1 MKNLVVFAPNKNIS
15 EMLISMIKSFSSA
28 FEEVEIVD
36 DFNNINN
43 LNNKKLLFAA
53 ELDNIGVDVPMLGLM
68 SYLHDKGWNSLQNC
82 IACVLIHSS
91 SELGTKRF
99 AQDIIFAANSL
110 GCTFI
115 GQPVIEAT
123 NDLKN
128 FFTWQKTLEMSLETI
143 CFHLC
148 SSLGKRLNN
157 YIKQNFKNPKLVVL
171 YSSPHKI
178 SNTLNLW
185 HMVSSNLLDYSI
197 NEIQIENG
205 KVLDCKGC
213 YYNLCLH
220 YGKQNSCF
228 YGGFMVEN
236 VLPAIEEA
244 DAVVWLCPNYNDAI
258 SANLT
263 AVINRLT
270 VLYYKMS
277 FYNKLMYGI
286 VVSGNSGSDS
296 VGKQLIGSLNINKGF
311 HLPPYSVL
319 TATAN
324 DPDAVF
330 KIPRIEE
337 TAQNFSKHIIDTLQ

>member
-1 MKNLVVFAPNKNIS
+1 MESLVILAPCKNKSELLKNMISTFSSHYEKVEVIDNLSNVKNLANKR
-15 EMLISMIKSFSSA
+15 
-28 FEEVEIVD
+28 
-36 DFNNINN
+36 
-43 LNNKKLLFAA
+43 LLFAA
-53 ELDNIGVDVPMLGLM
+53 EIANLGVDIRMLELL
-68 SYLHDKGWNSLQNC
+68 SSLYDKGYDCLKNSLG
-82 IACVLIHSS
+82 CVLIHSS

-99 AQDIIFAANSL
+99 AQDIIFIANSL

-123 NDLKN
+123 VDLRN
-128 FFTWQKTLEMSLETI
+128 FLTWQKTLEMPLEKI
-143 CFHLC
+143 CLELC
-148 SSLGKRLNN
+148 SSLGKRLYNQ
-157 YIKQNFKNPKLVVL
+157 IKPKFNNPKIVVL
-171 YSSPHKI
+171 YSSPHKV

-185 HMVSSNLLDYSI
+185 HMVSSNLSSYSI

-213 YYNLCLH
+213 YYKLCLH

-228 YGGFMVEN
+228 YGGFLVEN

-244 DAVVWLCPNYNDAI
+244 DVVVWLCPNYNDAV
-258 SANLT
+258 SANLS

-277 FYNKLMYGI
+277 FHNKLMYGI

-296 VGKQLIGSLNINKGF
+296 VAKQLIGGLNINKGF
-311 HLPPYSVL
+311 MLPPYSIL

-324 DPDAVF
+324 DPNEIF
-330 KIPRIEE
+330 KIPGITKDAKE
-337 TAQNFSKHIIDTLQ
+337 FSEYILKALE

>member
-1 MKNLVVFAPNKNIS
+1 MESLVILAPCKNKS
-15 EMLISMIKSFSSA
+15 EMLKDMIIAFSSHY
-28 FEEVEIVD
+28 EKVEVID
-36 DFNNINN
+36 N
-43 LNNKKLLFAA
+43 LSIDVSLAQKRLLFAA
-53 ELDNIGVDVPMLGLM
+53 ELNSLGVDVSMMELLA
-68 SYLHDKGWNSLQNC
+68 YLYTRGCDSLKNSLG
-82 IACVLIHSS
+82 CVLIHSS

-99 AQDIIFAANSL
+99 AQDIIFTANSL

-123 NDLKN
+123 VNLKN
-128 FFTWQKTLEMSLETI
+128 FLTWQKTLHMPLEKI
-143 CFHLC
+143 CLEQC
-148 SSLGKRLNN
+148 WNLGKRLYNQTKLKFN
-157 YIKQNFKNPKLVVL
+157 SPKIVVL

-185 HMVSSNLLDYSI
+185 HMVSNNLSNYCI

-205 KVLDCKGC
+205 KVVDCKGC
-213 YYNLCLH
+213 YYKLCLH

-228 YGGFMVEN
+228 YGGFLVEN

-244 DAVVWLCPNYNDAI
+244 DIVVWLCPNYNDAV

-296 VGKQLIGSLNINKGF
+296 VAKQLIGGLNINKGF
-311 HLPPYSVL
+311 MLPPHSIL
-319 TATAN
+319 MATAN
-324 DPDAVF
+324 DPNAVF
-330 KIPRIEE
+330 KIPGIDN
-337 TAQNFSKHIIDTLQ
+337 AAKKFGDHILNALE